1 VTTVS
6 VLLALRHGTRLSWL
20 LLSVESERKE
30 KEEEEMNDFYMW
42 WENLDRRKRRMV
54 LDKIGATNAQK
65 DALVERNWIALS
77 GWVRKKLKKLRNTNV
92 TKDSWQKLME
102 ETS

>member
-1 VTTVS
+1 
-6 VLLALRHGTRLSWL
+6 
-20 LLSVESERKE
+20 
-30 KEEEEMNDFYMW
+30 MNDFYMW
-42 WENLDRRKRRMV
+42 WEKLDLRKRRMV
-54 LDKIGATNAQK
+54 LDKIGATRSQK
-65 DALVERNWIALS
+65 DALVGRSWIALS